1 MRLRRPDREIA
12 DRALIDAVIREARVC
27 RLALAGADGP
37 YVVPLC
43 FGYDGASFYFH
54 CAPEGRKIDVL
65 RADPRA
71 CVEIDVVDGMR
82 EAAQACS
89 WGIRYRSVIA
99 FGTASIVEEA
109 AEKRR
114 ALELLMAQYS
124 PATYSFPD
132 QSIENVTFIRVLIE
146 SITGKNS

>member
-1 MRLRRPDREIA
+1 MDREIA

-43 FGYDGASFYFH
+43 FGYDGASFYVH
-54 CAPEGRKIDVL
+54 CAPEGRKLDLI

-82 EAAQACS
+82 EAADACS

-99 FGTASIVEEA
+99 FGTASVVEDA
-109 AEKRR
+109 AEKRK
-114 ALELLMAQYS
+114 ALERLMAQYS
-124 PATYSFPD
+124 PGACSFPD
-132 QSIENVTFIRVLIE
+132 KSVENVTIIRVE
-146 SITGKNS
+146 VDSISGKRS